1 MSFNWNNVKPAC
13 CARWLVLPTAYSDAL
28 SYGEQ
33 LDKFC
38 YQLNQLI
45 ENNNILPD
53 FIAEMIKEYINS
65 GAIGEVVRD
74 ILADYILNVKY
85 PPNGITP
92 AIGNGSAD
100 DTIAIQGCIDY
111 AAENGGVVYFP
122 YGSYLTQPLNMKDGV
137 SLFGFDRYSTKIV
150 LKGGATKPLIG
161 GTIADLSIANLTLD
175 GNSGIQVNDVNVVT
189 IVATNVL
196 FTNLIIKDGY
206 TLVNYVGTGGH
217 FQISDV
223 VFGNAVEKCLLTT
236 GNADV
241 QCENVVFNQ
250 LSAVGGISVMDI
262 GTDGGFFNVKSL
274 ATCNQCIVVS
284 GNNNKISAIVENAAI
299 PVVDNGL
306 HNNIEIFGISNK
318 EFYSGD
324 TSKEVNGNYYKRVGG
339 TYTKTVDGNSKESVN
354 GTKNTVV
361 TGVTT
366 ETYEDDRTVT
376 NNNFTENTTG
386 KKVCNLGS
394 ETKTI
399 SGKSETIVTGDCVER
414 VNNKIIDTLN
424 DYRVNSDNFTVNS
437 KKPLTYKT
445 PTVLNGYYKS
455 IPFKDYDGNIY
466 YVLVRGDVENFEK
479 ITGVN
484 DFKTVFDY
492 GAAGDGVTDDFN
504 AFQSAYESGNT
515 ILIPPATYYCSKVVE
530 TKQGVD
536 TNFIIGSEVTFN
548 NVKPLEINTE
558 NTKLLMHATA
568 DSSAYNN
575 YEIGIY
581 NGEGGRRGYV
591 LSTHTINSIINSNTK
606 NFVWGLLSILTV
618 ADNITSDSE
627 NVGVYS
633 QVNGKE
639 SSDTGLWGGCIE
651 VNDYKVDPKASKIGL
666 EITYRSNLS
675 DTNHAR
681 HALHISL
688 EVKDG
693 ASGGN
698 ISSGVLISGNNDNAY
713 GPVAG
718 VDTGIRFEGC
728 QFQTLI
734 GGGRTGKQKT
744 KANYGIDFGN
754 FDIKNLAI
762 RLADKSLGFLKF
774 KIHEYDNKLNISNG
788 TNTLGITT
796 TPVTKASLSDNNRAL
811 PITID
816 GQQFYLKLYE

>member
-1 MSFNWNNVKPAC
+1 MSLNWNNVKPAC
-13 CARWLVLPTAYSDAL
+13 CANWLVLPTVYSDAL

-38 YQLNQLI
+38 YQLNKII

-53 FIAEMIKEYINS
+53 FITEMIKEYINS

-74 ILADYILNVKY
+74 ILANYILNVKY

-92 AIGNGSAD
+92 AIGDGSAD
-100 DTIAIQGCIDY
+100 DTAAIQGCIDY

-161 GTIADLSIANLTLD
+161 GTVADLSIANLTLD

-274 ATCNQCIVVS
+274 ATCTQCIVVS
-284 GNNNKISAIVENAAI
+284 GNNNKISAIVENAAT

-306 HNNIEIFGISNK
+306 QNNIEIFGISNK

-324 TSKEVNGNYYKRVGG
+324 TSKEVNG
-339 TYTKTVDGNSKESVN
+339 
-354 GTKNTVV
+354 TKNTVV

-366 ETYEDDRTVT
+366 ETYKGDRTVT
-376 NNNFTENTTG
+376 NKNFTENTTG
-386 KKVCNLGS
+386 KKACNLGS

-414 VNNKIIDTLN
+414 VNNKIIDTTN
-424 DYRVNSDNFTVNS
+424 DYSVNSDNFTINS

-515 ILIPPATYYCSKVVE
+515 ILIPPATYYCSKGVE
-530 TKQGVD
+530 TKQDVV

-548 NVKPLEINTE
+548 NVKPLQIDTE

-568 DSSAYNN
+568 NSSPYNN

-581 NGEGGRRGYV
+581 NGEGGNQGYV
-591 LSTHTINSIINSNTK
+591 LSTHTVNSIINSNTK
-606 NFVWGLLSILTV
+606 NFVWGFLSILNV
-618 ADNITSDSE
+618 ADNITNNSE

-639 SSDTGLWGGCIE
+639 TSDTGLWGGCIE
-651 VNDYKVDPKASKIGL
+651 LNDNKVDPKASKIGL
-666 EITYRSNLS
+666 EITYRSNLH
-675 DTNHAR
+675 DANNAR
-681 HALHISL
+681 HAIHVSL
-688 EVKDG
+688 QAKDG

-698 ISSGVLISGNNDNAY
+698 ISSVMLISGNNDYDA

-728 QFQTLI
+728 KFETLI
-734 GGGRTGKQKT
+734 GGGRTNQPRT
-744 KANYGIDFGN
+744 IANNGIDFGN

-762 RLADKSLGFLKF
+762 RLADKALGFLKF
-774 KIHEYDNKLNISNG
+774 KIHESGNKLNISNG

-796 TPVTKASLSDNNRAL
+796 TPETKGSLADNNRVL